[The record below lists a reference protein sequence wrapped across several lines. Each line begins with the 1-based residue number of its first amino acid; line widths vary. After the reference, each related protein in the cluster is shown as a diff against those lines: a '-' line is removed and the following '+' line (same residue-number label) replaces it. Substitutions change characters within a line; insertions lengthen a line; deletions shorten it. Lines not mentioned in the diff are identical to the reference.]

1 MAVLEPEWLTRI
13 TEKSESERLFSNV
26 IVEPLP
32 LLWRPES
39 GHGGDAISRTGTYPS
54 RKGHS
59 YKGGHL
65 PGIEGRARL
74 WHRTNCPKVA
84 TPLELAR
91 YQAKRE
97 AGDGGTRLTQA
108 ARTDC
113 PRHLDRAEHIGGAD
127 AQAGGPLPSSSPPKE
142 SVPSATTRA
151 SLLPLAPSNRRVH
164 AERQGCSEGSTTKCS
179 DCAKQL
185 R

>member
-1 MAVLEPEWLTRI
+1 MADSNHREVRVGAIVLQCHCRTPSTPLAPGVRPRRGCDQPDWYISL
-13 TEKSESERLFSNV
+13 EKRAFIQRRTPSGNRGASPFV
-26 IVEPLP
+26 AH
-32 LLWRPES
+32 RP
-39 GHGGDAISRTGTYPS
+39 
-54 RKGHS
+54 
-59 YKGGHL
+59 
-65 PGIEGRARL
+65 
-74 WHRTNCPKVA
+74 NCPKVA

-179 DCAKQL
+179 DCAKRL